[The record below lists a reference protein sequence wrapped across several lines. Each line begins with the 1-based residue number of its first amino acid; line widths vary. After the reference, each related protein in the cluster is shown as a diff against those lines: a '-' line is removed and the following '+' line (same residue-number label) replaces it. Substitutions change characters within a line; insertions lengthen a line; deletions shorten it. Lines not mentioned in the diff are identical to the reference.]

1 MCQANFNDEKLVLV
15 VDDDSSAR
23 KSMAE
28 ILDAK
33 GYRVLQAENGQ
44 KALDVL
50 KKTPHFPCVV
60 LLDLAMPVMGG
71 REFLER
77 RAGDPILRDIPV
89 VVVSGNTISDEPL
102 EGIAAYLS
110 KPVCIDRLIDV
121 IQLHCQAALP
131 KT

>member
-1 MCQANFNDEKLVLV
+1 MCQADLNDEKLVLV

-23 KSMAE
+23 ESMAE

-33 GYRVLQAENGQ
+33 GYSVLQAENGQ

-77 RAGDPILRDIPV
+77 RARDPILRDIPV
-89 VVVSGNTISDEPL
+89 VVVSGNTMSDEPL
-102 EGIAAYLS
+102 EGIAAYLG
-110 KPVCIDRLIDV
+110 KPVSIDRLIDV
-121 IQLHCQAALP
+121 IQLHC
-131 KT
+131 

>member
-1 MCQANFNDEKLVLV
+1 MSHADLSNEKLVLV

-23 KSMAE
+23 ESMAE

-33 GYRVLQAENGQ
+33 GFCVLQAENGQ

-50 KKTPHFPCVV
+50 KKTPRFPCLV

-77 RAGDPILRDIPV
+77 RARDPILRNIPV
-89 VVVSGNTISDEPL
+89 VVVSGNTMSDEPL
-102 EGIAAYLS
+102 EGIAAYLG
-110 KPVCIDRLIDV
+110 KPVSVDRLIDV
-121 IQLHCQAALP
+121 IQLHC
-131 KT
+131 

>member
-1 MCQANFNDEKLVLV
+1 MCQARRNDEKLVLV

-23 KSMAE
+23 ESMAE

-44 KALDVL
+44 RALDVL
-50 KKTPHFPCVV
+50 KKTPRFPCLV

-77 RAGDPILRDIPV
+77 RARNPILRNIPV
-89 VVVSGNTISDEPL
+89 VVVSGNTMSDEPL
-102 EGIAAYLS
+102 EGIAAYLG
-110 KPVCIDRLIDV
+110 KPVSIDRLIDV
-121 IQLHCQAALP
+121 IQLHC
-131 KT
+131 